1 MTERPTTGAADRGT
15 PDHAAPDHGATDAG
29 PDHHRAPAVD
39 PATARTTTAAGAA
52 SPAGEEGEGAPSAAT
67 TDPAAPAARAGVH
80 QLIGEDFSLSESIGG
95 LRGVIESILPGAVFV
110 IVFVATRE
118 LTPPLVASLAVAV
131 VLMAAR
137 LIGRTPVTQ
146 AVGGLFGVGIGVFWA
161 WRSGEA
167 QDYFAFGLWTN
178 AAYAVALIVSVL
190 VRWPA
195 VGVVVGLLRQEG
207 TAWRTDLAQRP
218 RLRRYTL
225 ATWLWITM
233 FVLRLAVQLPLYLSA
248 EVAWLGTAR
257 LVMGVPLW
265 ALTLWATWVLVREP
279 AAPAAPERQPLP
291 ER

>member
-1 MTERPTTGAADRGT
+1 MTERPTTGAAPDSARPASDGAAATTGGPT
-15 PDHAAPDHGATDAG
+15 PVVVPATSSGPSEPSTGAAPDS
-29 PDHHRAPAVD
+29 APASD
-39 PATARTTTAAGAA
+39 GAAA
-52 SPAGEEGEGAPSAAT
+52 SPDGPAP
-67 TDPAAPAARAGVH
+67 RAGVQ
-80 QLIGEDFSLSESIGG
+80 QLIGENFSLTESIGG
-95 LRGVIESILPGAVFV
+95 VRGVIESVLPGAVFV

-118 LTPPLVASLAVAV
+118 LAPALISSLAVAV

-146 AVGGLFGVGIGVFWA
+146 AVGGLLGVGIGVFWA

-178 AAYAVALIVSVL
+178 AAYGVALLVSVL
-190 VRWPA
+190 VRWPI
-195 VGVVVGLLRQEG
+195 VGVVVALLRQEG
-207 TAWRTDLAQRP
+207 MAWRTDRAQRS

-225 ATWLWITM
+225 ATWLWIAM
-233 FVLRLAVQLPLYLSA
+233 FAVRLAVQLPLYLTA

-279 AAPAAPERQPLP
+279 AAPAAPGRQPLP